1 VGTWWGTDPVK
12 RSKEE
17 IDIAALGREGMLLC
31 ECKYSS
37 EPTGKDVLE
46 KLKRRSLLV
55 DSKLP
60 KKLMV
65 FSRSGYTEEAKKM
78 AEEDGIALHTLEDV
92 SRPE

>member
-1 VGTWWGTDPVK
+1 
-12 RSKEE
+12 
-17 IDIAALGREGMLLC
+17 
-31 ECKYSS
+31 
-37 EPTGKDVLE
+37 
-46 KLKRRSLLV
+46 LLV